1 VVERLLPIRDRS
13 GLFLDF
19 DGTLSEIVARPD
31 LAVAYAGAPEAL
43 AALGSRLAVVALVT
57 GRPSAW
63 IRAVLP
69 VPNVE
74 VFGLYGL
81 ERVGGVALP
90 PGIREEV
97 DAGARRVP
105 GAWVEEKGR
114 SVAVH
119 YRAAPDPDA
128 AGRTLLAWAGRLAA
142 AYGVT
147 VLPGKMVVELAPA
160 AVPGKG
166 AVVLGEARR
175 RALAGVLYGG
185 DDRMDLDAFAA
196 LDELA
201 AEGTEAV
208 KVAVRS
214 EETPPELVEAA
225 DLVVERPAG
234 LVALLRRLAA

>member
-1 VVERLLPIRDRS
+1 MPIRDRT

-19 DGTLSEIVARPD
+19 DGTLAEIVARPD
-31 LAVAYAGAPEAL
+31 LAAPYPGAAEVL
-43 AALGSRLAVVALVT
+43 AALASRLAVVALVT

-63 IRAVLP
+63 LRATLP
-69 VPNVE
+69 VPGVE

-81 ERVGGVALP
+81 ERVGGPALP
-90 PGIREEV
+90 PGVREEAAAA
-97 DAGARRVP
+97 AGRVP

-119 YRAAPDPDA
+119 YRAAPDPEV

-147 VLPGKMVVELAPA
+147 VLPGKMVVELAPD

-166 AVVLGEARR
+166 AVVLAEARSR
-175 RALAGVLYGG
+175 KLAGCLYAG
-185 DDRMDLDAFAA
+185 DDRMDLDGFAA
-196 LDELA
+196 VDELV

-214 EETPPELVEAA
+214 EETPSELLEAA